1 MDRRGKRRRI
11 GQIQTCHLLQRGA
24 EGHCHHTD
32 VRHLIHRARAQYL
45 HAQQLMAVRIRH
57 QLDGKPCAARIIM
70 RLVIRHR
77 QHTDRL
83 IARRFRLLL
92 GKPGPAARKPRQL
105 HHARSQN
112 ARITHIS
119 AAKRK
124 RQRPALHVGGRP
136 HRRPLP
142 LTRETVLHHRAVTCR
157 IHIRYAGRHLIIH
170 QDRALKHLHARI
182 LQKAR
187 IRPDADGQDHH
198 VCRQQSL
205 VRLHAFRSL
214 LARHAVKLR
223 SGEHRDSLFLQ
234 MTDRK
239 IHHLRVEARH
249 DLRSHID
256 QRHGQ
261 SLFQKV
267 LRHFQADKTAANNHG
282 TLHTVTGDIIPCL
295 NRVVWR
301 PHHEHTRQIKAR
313 QRRHYRRC
321 THRYDAGIVL
331 VDFLRSRAQ
340 ILRRRLLPGRIKRHH
355 FPLRIDHRPGQRAV
369 LLRRI
374 HDQLLLLRDRSAH
387 IIGQSAARIGNVL
400 SLGDDGHLRFRI
412 HPFKFRRSLR
422 SGRHPANYQ

>member
-1 MDRRGKRRRI
+1 
-11 GQIQTCHLLQRGA
+11 
-24 EGHCHHTD
+24 
-32 VRHLIHRARAQYL
+32 
-45 HAQQLMAVRIRH
+45 
-57 QLDGKPCAARIIM
+57 M

-77 QHTDRL
+77 QRTDRL
-83 IARRFRLLL
+83 IACRFRLLL

-112 ARITHIS
+112 ARITHIP

-124 RQRPALHVGGRP
+124 RQHPALHVSGRP

-170 QDRALKHLHARI
+170 QDRALKHLHTRI

-187 IRPDADGQDHH
+187 VRPDANGQDHH

-214 LARHAVKLR
+214 FARHAVKLR

-234 MTDRK
+234 MTDCK
-239 IHHLRVEARH
+239 IRHLRVEARH

-282 TLHTVTGDIIPCL
+282 TPHPVTGDIIPCL

-331 VDFLRSRAQ
+331 VDFLRARAQ

-369 LLRRI
+369 LLRCI
-374 HDQLLLLRDRSAH
+374 HDQLPLLRDRSAH

-400 SLGDDGHLRFRI
+400 SLRDNGHLRFRI